1 MSGVIGGVFAVILS
15 FAVSRYI
22 LDIDWSFDLATT
34 IAGIAATTLLVTIVG
49 VAASF
54 DVLFRRPITTLRSQ

>member
-22 LDIDWSFDLATT
+22 LDIDRSIDLATT
-34 IAGIAATTLLVTIVG
+34 IAGIAVTTLLVTIVG